1 MLSNCVLMTIFYF
14 FCVGLFLA
22 PLSFLVEYWQ
32 VLIMIGL
39 LLTAIVSD
47 RDKSDENNVY
57 FDVQCVRH
65 HNIDNILPPRAEGK
79 RMRNTR

>member
-1 MLSNCVLMTIFYF
+1 
-14 FCVGLFLA
+14 
-22 PLSFLVEYWQ
+22 
-32 VLIMIGL
+32 MIGL